1 MSIIIVIGLLVN
13 VFLYMIGKNDKWGEQ
28 SSDESYCCGQ
38 KQTSKEQNISRIN
51 ASCDAVFV
59 NFEGSRHGEF
69 WLMVGYYRAI
79 ENCLEELFEELLNF
93 SERKFVNT
101 AVNA

>member
-1 MSIIIVIGLLVN
+1 MPLVMP
-13 VFLYMIGKNDKWGEQ
+13 F
-28 SSDESYCCGQ
+28 
-38 KQTSKEQNISRIN
+38 
-51 ASCDAVFV
+51 FV

>member
-28 SSDESYCCGQ
+28 SSDESCCCGQ
-38 KQTSKEQNISRIN
+38 KQTSKEQYISRIN
-51 ASCDAVFV
+51 ASCYAVFA
-59 NFEGSRHGEF
+59 NFEGSRYGDL

-79 ENCLEELFEELLNF
+79 VNCLEELLNF

>member
-1 MSIIIVIGLLVN
+1 
-13 VFLYMIGKNDKWGEQ
+13 
-28 SSDESYCCGQ
+28 
-38 KQTSKEQNISRIN
+38 
-51 ASCDAVFV
+51 
-59 NFEGSRHGEF
+59 
-69 WLMVGYYRAI
+69 MVGYYRAI

>member
-1 MSIIIVIGLLVN
+1 M
-13 VFLYMIGKNDKWGEQ
+13 
-28 SSDESYCCGQ
+28 
-38 KQTSKEQNISRIN
+38 QTHKEQYISRIE

-69 WLMVGYYRAI
+69 LLMVGYYRAI
-79 ENCLEELFEELLNF
+79 ENCLEELLNF

>member
-1 MSIIIVIGLLVN
+1 MTNGANSPLTRVIVVDRIKLL
-13 VFLYMIGKNDKWGEQ
+13 K
-28 SSDESYCCGQ
+28 S
-38 KQTSKEQNISRIN
+38 NIS
-51 ASCDAVFV
+51 AVSMPLVMPFFV

-93 SERKFVNT
+93 AERKFVNT

>member
-1 MSIIIVIGLLVN
+1 MTNGANSPLTRAVVDRSKLLKSN
-13 VFLYMIGKNDKWGEQ
+13 
-28 SSDESYCCGQ
+28 
-38 KQTSKEQNISRIN
+38 TS
-51 ASCDAVFV
+51 AVSMPLVMPFFV

-79 ENCLEELFEELLNF
+79 ENCLEELLNF